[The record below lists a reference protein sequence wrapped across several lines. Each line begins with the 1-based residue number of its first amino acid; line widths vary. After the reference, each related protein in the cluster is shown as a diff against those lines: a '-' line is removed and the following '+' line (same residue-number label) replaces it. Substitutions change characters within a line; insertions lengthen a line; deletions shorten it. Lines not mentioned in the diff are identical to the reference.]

1 MWTEACLPKAS
12 HLRTDMPVRVDINET
27 FNSSLMIWYVLTVLL
42 LSLGLYLLDRFASRK
57 LF

>member
-1 MWTEACLPKAS
+1 
-12 HLRTDMPVRVDINET
+12 MPVRMDLNET
-27 FNSSLMIWYVLTVLL
+27 FNSSLMIWYVLIVLL